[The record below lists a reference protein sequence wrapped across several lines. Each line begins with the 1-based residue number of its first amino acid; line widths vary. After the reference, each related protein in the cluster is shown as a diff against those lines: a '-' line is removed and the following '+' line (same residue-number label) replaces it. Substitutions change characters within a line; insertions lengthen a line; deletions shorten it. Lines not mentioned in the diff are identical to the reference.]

1 MKLRTRKP
9 AQTKAWHSED
19 GQTAIAF
26 TTPGKEGKRGV
37 EGMDEATIL
46 RALRNAGVQASDSGK
61 ERTPITKFDLY
72 ACGLSGHESS
82 QTARKKLLHALDL
95 PERMS
100 ANALLQA
107 LNVLYDREEFLRT
120 YSNIGD

>member
-1 MKLRTRKP
+1 
-9 AQTKAWHSED
+9 
-19 GQTAIAF
+19 
-26 TTPGKEGKRGV
+26 
-37 EGMDEATIL
+37 MDEATIL

-72 ACGLSGHESS
+72 ACGLSGHEGS
-82 QTARKKLLHALDL
+82 QAARKKLLHALDL

-100 ANALLQA
+100 ANALLQT